1 MCTEHRGQTTAG
13 GRGRC
18 ALAAGGVG
26 RPLCLPDLD
35 GKCLPLALCP
45 PRDTS
50 PPPNAAGS
58 HSAHSE
64 IATCLSAPA
73 QSLTWPAAP
82 ASLLPSLSGLITVL
96 PSLPF
101 PALGS
106 SQGPAGPYL
115 QPHQSGCALCLL
127 RLQLA
132 IAFHSRR
139 PRQGAGVAGFL
150 RGFSVLSASAIGL
163 LPLQRPQEK

>member
-1 MCTEHRGQTTAG
+1 MPAISF
-13 GRGRC
+13 
-18 ALAAGGVG
+18 VS
-26 RPLCLPDLD
+26 
-35 GKCLPLALCP
+35 
-45 PRDTS
+45 S

-127 RLQLA
+127 RLQLSDC
-132 IAFHSRR
+132 IS
-139 PRQGAGVAGFL
+139 FL
-150 RGFSVLSASAIGL
+150 EATSGGWSCRLPKRLLSAQCQCDRSPPSAKAPREMKSRALGAKVCSCL
-163 LPLQRPQEK
+163 GASLPDRIVTAGGT